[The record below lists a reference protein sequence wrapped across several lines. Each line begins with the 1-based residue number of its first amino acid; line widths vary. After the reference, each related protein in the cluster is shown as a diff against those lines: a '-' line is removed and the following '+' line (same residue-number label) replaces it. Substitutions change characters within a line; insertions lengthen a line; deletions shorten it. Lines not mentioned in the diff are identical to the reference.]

1 MLGNISDFFVSSYPE
16 NNKSIFP
23 LSPLF
28 YLSYIYFQ
36 GSGWSLHPYAKTTK
50 IYFKI
55 HWNGFYRNDFQGCQI
70 YCFIE
75 KISVIFEVLSHAPV
89 FRGLGS
95 FWCPRKNRKV
105 GCNLTKVVLGTNF
118 RLYTTIFPQFLN
130 LISHLEKFANFPK
143 FLYFFP
149 VFLWFRPPSSIAI
162 V

>member
-1 MLGNISDFFVSSYPE
+1 MGNISDFFVSSYLE

-28 YLSYIYFQ
+28 YSSYIYFQ
-36 GSGWSLHPYAKTTK
+36 GSGWSLQSAPRRQNYRTAE
-50 IYFKI
+50 ICSKI
-55 HWNGFYRNDFQGCQI
+55 HGNGFYRNDFQGCQI

-95 FWCPRKNRKV
+95 FWCPRKIRKV

-143 FLYFFP
+143 FL
-149 VFLWFRPPSSIAI
+149 
-162 V
+162 